1 MVYVRTKGGN
11 HAKLAPMN
19 NLPYGTLRAFLTPF
33 LMVLF
38 RPKVKGLRNVPA
50 SGPLI
55 LASNH
60 LSFSDS
66 IFMPL
71 VVPRKVTFLAKSEY
85 FTSPGPK
92 GLLKKL
98 TFIALGQVPVDR
110 SGGRRSEAALITGLE
125 VLAGGNSLGIYPEGT
140 RSPDGRLYKG
150 RTGIARLAIES
161 GAVDCVFV
169 SDGISSL
176 IEKIS
181 LCSEPYPDYA
191 IRELV
196 PQFEDLNI
204 SQEGFQ
210 NASVALDTLESK
222 ETQVL
227 KAFCQLK
234 SIADIAKQ
242 TQISKVKVEEVLTKI
257 QTLLMLDTRS
267 QLVLRMYR
275 FGALAL

>member
-1 MVYVRTKGGN
+1 
-11 HAKLAPMN
+11 MN

-33 LMVLF
+33 LMILF

-50 SGPLI
+50 TGPLI
-55 LASNH
+55 IASNH

-110 SGGRRSEAALITGLE
+110 SGGRRSEAAIITGLQ
-125 VLAGGNSLGIYPEGT
+125 VLSEGKCLGIYPEGT

-161 GAVDCVFV
+161 GAPIIPVVMFNT
-169 SDGISSL
+169 
-176 IEKIS
+176 EKIQPTGQVIPNIQRVGMTFG
-181 LCSEPYPDYA
+181 EPMYFDGDSTDLAYLRVVTDQIMNRIQELSGQEYVDEYA
-191 IRELV
+191 V
-196 PQFEDLNI
+196 
-204 SQEGFQ
+204 
-210 NASVALDTLESK
+210 
-222 ETQVL
+222 
-227 KAFCQLK
+227 
-234 SIADIAKQ
+234 
-242 TQISKVKVEEVLTKI
+242 KVKKSGKKSSEDVTE
-257 QTLLMLDTRS
+257 
-267 QLVLRMYR
+267 
-275 FGALAL
+275 